1 MVIVLDSLHNNFE
14 MTTAP
19 LLYFSDKDVKK
30 IQQIVISIKAMDFI
44 RHAIRTIANLALMAK
59 KKQPKRAAKS
69 KPGKKYFNCGKKGHY
84 AKNCCFFIS
93 NKRKLEKS
101 MEEAKR
107 FQWKRN

>member
-1 MVIVLDSLHNNFE
+1 

-19 LLYFSDKDVKK
+19 LLYFSDKDLKK
-30 IQQIVISIKAMDFI
+30 IQQIVISIKTMDFI
-44 RHAIRTIANLALMAK
+44 KHAIRTIANLALIAK

-69 KPGKKYFNCGKKGHY
+69 KPGKKCFNCGKKGHY
-84 AKNCCFFIS
+84 AKNYCFFIS

-107 FQWKRN
+107 SQWKRNQAKIARSMDND